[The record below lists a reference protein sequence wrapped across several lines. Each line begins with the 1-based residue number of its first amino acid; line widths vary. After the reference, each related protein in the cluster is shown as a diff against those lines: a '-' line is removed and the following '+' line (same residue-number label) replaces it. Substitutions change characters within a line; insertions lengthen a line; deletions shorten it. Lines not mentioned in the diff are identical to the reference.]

1 MILPGPVTAQPMRDY
16 YNSANEKSLHFK
28 LFSFLQCTLHLQQPL
43 PSPRTVVPNL
53 FLWTCAWCVIRPYVS
68 NCSSSLF
75 LNELILLEKYLA
87 LCLRSTV
94 FMVIKVTTDTLDGG
108 TALRAN
114 SLGRAV
120 VICKLVDGL
129 LSVFQK
135 ALTPLLDASAL
146 AQRESLIS
154 LIALIKAPHSFIGD

>member
-1 MILPGPVTAQPMRDY
+1 
-16 YNSANEKSLHFK
+16 
-28 LFSFLQCTLHLQQPL
+28 
-43 PSPRTVVPNL
+43 
-53 FLWTCAWCVIRPYVS
+53 
-68 NCSSSLF
+68 
-75 LNELILLEKYLA
+75 
-87 LCLRSTV
+87 
-94 FMVIKVTTDTLDGG
+94 MVIKVTTDTLDGG

-154 LIALIKAPHSFIGD
+154 PIALIKAPHSFIGD